1 MPKSIVTTEVL
12 SVADFKKKCNT
23 KGLAIVQSERT
34 KKNYAKDDKGDIVA
48 SVSDSIDLKAELE
61 VRHMHDEEAGE
72 SWYFLCNVTKY
83 AELGSI

>member
-1 MPKSIVTTEVL
+1 MSKSIVTTEVL

-23 KGLAIVQSERT
+23 KVLNIVRSERT

-48 SVSDSIDLKAELE
+48 SVSDSIDLKADLE
-61 VRHMHDEEAGE
+61 VRNMHDEEAGE

-83 AELGSI
+83 AEVGRI